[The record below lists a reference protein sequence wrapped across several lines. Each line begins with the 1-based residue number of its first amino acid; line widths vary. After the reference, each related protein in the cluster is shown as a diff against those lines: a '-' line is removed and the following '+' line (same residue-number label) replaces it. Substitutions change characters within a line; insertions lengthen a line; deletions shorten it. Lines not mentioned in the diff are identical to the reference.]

1 MSNVIGFK
9 AFKNTLKRD
18 SGYAPVSGENGYSV
32 IRCVFPVGGDW
43 DDISAVSA
51 GFFVH
56 PKDIAVVTTD
66 ITDGEERFALL
77 TIPGALLKQ
86 GERLHFGLF
95 ATVGGVTIATNT
107 VALDVER
114 GIVSDDIDYD
124 PEEAAGMF
132 EQFSNALNTAL
143 LGKANKAAA
152 GSAGEL
158 AALDGNGSPIR
169 SGVSVIQS
177 IGEGSNSRVPTTAAV
192 KTALDGK
199 ADKAAAGSAGELA
212 ALDGNGAL
220 KRSGVT
226 VAQSVG
232 EGSADKVPT
241 TEAVKTALDGKADKL
256 VNGDVAFTDR
266 ILIAS
271 NNGGIKNSGYT
282 INNARL
288 SGDVNLTVPSSNVVA
303 IALEGKADKA
313 ADGTDGELAALDDN
327 GALKRSGVTVAQ
339 SVGEGSADK
348 VPTTEAVRNAL
359 NDAEDTIAENIDSI
373 FQGNSAFFP
382 QLYFEQYFTANGSNY
397 RLIYDDRDGERHVL
411 FDFAQLPAAT
421 GEKGDKG
428 DAGRGVTSFSLN
440 NGILT
445 ANFDDMTSQTI
456 GNVKGPQGAPGND
469 YVLTPQD
476 KADIAGMVDISGKA
490 DIADLKAYI
499 GYTDGDILGLHADF
513 ENKVFTRLGAAVGLT
528 AGQDFNA
535 FTMYGGR
542 RRCCVSNDGTIN
554 AYYGE
559 QDYVEDGSNGQVMVY
574 QPKFYYCMVPLK
586 LEKQASGLGYHIR
599 KANYYVTANPHPGFK
614 LHPLFYDANG
624 NEVDYVLLSAYE
636 GSMYDVS
643 ESAYV
648 NDGVDT
654 SVSYGAGDLLCSV
667 AGKKPISGKL
677 GGIGSKAQFETMANN
692 IGSGWHLNTIKAE
705 SANQLLMLIELG
717 RFNTQAAIGQ
727 GVVSCPN
734 NVSYNCSSYTGSTAS
749 LGNATGMATET
760 TYESAGTETVNTTNG
775 KLSVTYRGVENP
787 WGNIW
792 KHINGINLWGD
803 GHMGGGQVFICDDFS
818 FNESKHDGNYQSAG
832 FTISN
837 GNGFVSAF
845 GYGDEEF
852 DWLFMPSETTGNSS
866 LPVGDHYWCQPNLNG
881 YRIALLGSH
890 WYISDYAGGFSW
902 YCSAAPGFKHYDI
915 GGRLLYVPAATVFGP
930 QGPAGSN
937 YALTA
942 ADRQAIAQ
950 IAMDGLNGN
959 GVAY

>member
-43 DDISAVSA
+43 DNISAATA

-56 PKDIAVVTTD
+56 PKNIAGVTAA
-66 ITDGEERFALL
+66 ITADGEERAALFV
-77 TIPGALLKQ
+77 IPAALLKQ
-86 GERLHFGLF
+86 GERIHFGLF

-124 PEEAAGMF
+124 PAEAAGMF

-192 KTALDGK
+192 KNALDGK
-199 ADKAAAGSAGELA
+199 ADKAAA
-212 ALDGNGAL
+212 
-220 KRSGVT
+220 
-226 VAQSVG
+226 
-232 EGSADKVPT
+232 
-241 TEAVKTALDGKADKL
+241 
-256 VNGDVAFTDR
+256 
-266 ILIAS
+266 
-271 NNGGIKNSGYT
+271 
-282 INNARL
+282 
-288 SGDVNLTVPSSNVVA
+288 
-303 IALEGKADKA
+303 
-313 ADGTDGELAALDDN
+313 GTDGELAALDDN

-359 NDAEDTIAENIDSI
+359 NDAEDTTAENIDSI

-421 GEKGDKG
+421 GEKGEKG
-428 DAGRGVTSFSLN
+428 D
-440 NGILT
+440 
-445 ANFDDMTSQTI
+445 
-456 GNVKGPQGAPGND
+456 PGND
-469 YVLTPQD
+469 YVLTEQD
-476 KADIAGMVDISGKA
+476 KADIAGMVDISGKADKATTLAGYGITDAYTKTQTDTFFSDTNA

-648 NDGVDT
+648 NDGVD
-654 SVSYGAGDLLCSV
+654 SISYASGDLLCSV
-667 AGKKPISGKL
+667 SGKKPISGKL
-677 GGIGSKAQFETMANN
+677 GGVGSKTQFETMANN

-705 SANQLLMLIELG
+705 SANRLLMIIELG
-717 RFNTQAAIGQ
+717 RFKTQAAIGQ
-727 GVVSCPN
+727 GVVSQSGADN
-734 NVSYNCSSYTGSTAS
+734 ASFLTGSTAN
-749 LGNATGMATET
+749 LGNGTGQATET
-760 TYESAGTETVNTTNG
+760 IAESAGTETVNTTSG
-775 KLSVTYRGVENP
+775 KLSISYRGVENP

-792 KHINGINLWGD
+792 KHTNGINLWGD

-818 FNESKHDGNYQSAG
+818 FNESKHDGNYKPTG

-837 GNGFVSAF
+837 ANGYVSAF

-866 LPVGDHYWCQPNLNG
+866 LPVGDNYWCTPNLNG
-881 YRIALLGSH
+881 YRIALLGGKWNDSA
-890 WYISDYAGGFSW
+890 DAGGFCW
-902 YCSAAPGFKHYDI
+902 RCADPPGTRHFVI
-915 GGRLLYVPAATVFGP
+915 GGRLLYVPTATGFGP

-950 IAMDGLNGN
+950 IAMNGLNGN